1 MEIAINAD
9 VLAGALE
16 QARRTIAEGIEY
28 YSQDPAECR
37 ACGADFLQGERH
49 RPGCRVDSAER
60 LILESRNA
68 RIVRCG

>member
-1 MEIAINAD
+1 MNVVINAD
-9 VLAGALE
+9 VVASAIE
-16 QARRTIAEGIEY
+16 QARQTIEENIVY

-37 ACGADFLQGERH
+37 ACGADFLQGESH

-68 RIVRCG
+68 RIVRCA